1 MPAVSGTPQAFA
13 FTTSGTVVTYTG
25 GGTTGSTTFDVLCV
39 NSDNVVTTPAGWSVP
54 ATLVNSQGSY
64 IFTRNGGTTSATLAL
79 GGGIASNSDAFWVR
93 ITSATAV
100 DAITPNTAG
109 VDGSSGTATPALT
122 TGALSA
128 ATELVVAFAA
138 LHGIG
143 TAVPTT
149 FTWSSGYTEQVNGAQ
164 GGVVGSAVA
173 GSVAVKAPAGTAA
186 ETPSVSW
193 TPGTAS
199 DRYMLAVAFTDA
211 AAASAS
217 FVFPR
222 RASRGLIMR

>member
-1 MPAVSGTPQAFA
+1 MPSVTGTPQAFA
-13 FTTSGTVVTYTG
+13 FTTSGTTVTYTG
-25 GGTTGSTTFDVLCV
+25 GGTADSTTFDVLCV
-39 NSDNVVTTPAGWSVP
+39 NSDNVVTTPAGWTSS
-54 ATLVNSQGSY
+54 ASLINSQGSY
-64 IFTRNGGTTSATLAL
+64 IFTRNGGTTSASLAL
-79 GGGIASNSDAFWVR
+79 GGGIASNSDALWVR

-100 DAITPNTAG
+100 DSGATNTVG
-109 VDGSSGTATPALT
+109 VDGSSGTATPAFT
-122 TGALSA
+122 SGGLSA

-149 FTWSSGYTEQVNGAQ
+149 YTWSAGYTEQINGAQ

-173 GSVAVKAPAGTAA
+173 ASVAVKVPAGTAA
-186 ETPSVSW
+186 ESPSVSW

-211 AAASAS
+211 AAAPA
-217 FVFPR
+217 VVR
-222 RASRGLIMR
+222 RPARRGPNYRR